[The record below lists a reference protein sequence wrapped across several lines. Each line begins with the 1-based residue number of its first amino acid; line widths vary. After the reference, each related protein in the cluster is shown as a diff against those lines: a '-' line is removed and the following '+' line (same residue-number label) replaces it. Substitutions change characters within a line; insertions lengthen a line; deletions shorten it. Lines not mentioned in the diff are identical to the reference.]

1 MKLAILA
8 NSHLALPTLHDL
20 LQQGV
25 VAGVGVPATGEE
37 APERVAGLSAAAG
50 VPVGRFTKAALAAE
64 LADWL
69 AAVQPTAVLVM
80 TFPWR
85 IPMATLALLPNGWF
99 NTHFA
104 PLPTYRGP
112 EPLFW
117 LIRNGETAGGV
128 TIHRMTAA
136 LDRGPVVAQQAVP
149 LSPTDT
155 HGLHQAHLAGAA
167 VGLVRHLTAALYNP
181 SAPLPEHP
189 QDEARA
195 HYWPRPSLPDLCIKW
210 TNSATAIGR
219 LIRAANPWNRGAFA
233 TLRGQPIRVLAAT
246 ALPAPKKPVFPPIP
260 PGTVVSADPTAGVA
274 VVCGDGLHLRLDIVA
289 LEEGYFTGAQ
299 LVGLGIRPGE
309 KLGSVG

>member
-20 LQQGV
+20 LQQGI

-50 VPVGRFTKAALAAE
+50 VPVGRFTQAALAAE
-64 LADWL
+64 LTAWL

-85 IPMATLALLPNGWF
+85 IPTTALALLPNGWF

-104 PLPTYRGP
+104 PLPAYRGP

-117 LIRNGETAGGV
+117 LIRNGATAGGV

-136 LDRGPVVAQQAVP
+136 LDKGPVVLQQAVP

-155 HGLHQAHLAGAA
+155 HGLHQGHLAGAA
-167 VGLVRHLTAALYNP
+167 VGLVRRLTEALQG
-181 SAPLPEHP
+181 SSPLPEHP
-189 QDEARA
+189 QDEAMA
-195 HYWPRPSLPDLCIKW
+195 HYWPRPALPDLCIKW

-219 LIRAANPWNRGAFA
+219 LVRAANPWNRGAFA

-246 ALPAPKKPVFPPIP
+246 PLPASSKPVFPPIT
-260 PGTVVSADPTAGVA
+260 PGTVVSADPTTGLAVA
-274 VVCGDGLHLRLDIVA
+274 CGDGLHLRLDIVS

-299 LVGLGIRPGE
+299 LVGLGIGKGE
-309 KLGSVG
+309 KFGAVG